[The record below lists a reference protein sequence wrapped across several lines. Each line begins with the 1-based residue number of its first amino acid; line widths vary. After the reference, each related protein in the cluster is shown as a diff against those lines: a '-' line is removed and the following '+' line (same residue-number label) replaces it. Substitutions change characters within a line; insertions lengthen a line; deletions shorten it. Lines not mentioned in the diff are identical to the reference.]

1 MVRYNGLEVDK
12 WTHLHMFLGV
22 EMKMILCYFET
33 WRKSMGRCMINLLIS
48 CIRFVIIGLW
58 LVVR

>member
-48 CIRFVIIGLW
+48 CIRFVIIGL
-58 LVVR
+58 